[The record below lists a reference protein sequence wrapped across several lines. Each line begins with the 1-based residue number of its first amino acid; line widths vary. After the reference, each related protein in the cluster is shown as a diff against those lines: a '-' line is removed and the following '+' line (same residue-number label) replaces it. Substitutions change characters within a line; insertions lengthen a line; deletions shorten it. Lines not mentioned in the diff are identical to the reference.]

1 MCFPSILSLL
11 AHFPVLPGAGT
22 KLKFLQI
29 VWLDTDP
36 YAIEDSLL
44 WSNEIELIPNIT
56 IIQSKQQ
63 DFWRARLLLIIIL
76 EDDLHAKWTASILE
90 ALNLCLC

>member
-1 MCFPSILSLL
+1 MVFPSILSLL

-36 YAIEDSLL
+36 YDIGDSLL
-44 WSNEIELIPNIT
+44 WSNEIELIPIT
-56 IIQSKQQ
+56 K
-63 DFWRARLLLIIIL
+63 
-76 EDDLHAKWTASILE
+76 
-90 ALNLCLC
+90 